1 MSITTREAMILSLVL
16 PDDAYQSLT
25 PDQID
30 ALAGQFGVDPLRVK
44 QLASR
49 FFSQIREAG
58 LQLRQERL
66 GNWNGT

>member
-30 ALAGQFGVDPLRVK
+30 ALAEQFGVDPLRVK

-58 LQLRQERL
+58 FQLRQERL